1 MMVDGGW
8 RSEEWGALL
17 FFFNEHKVRVEEDEK
32 VLKMDGDNDCA
43 MVYICS
49 IPQDCMI
56 KNDSVGKFYIIYT

>member
-1 MMVDGGW
+1 MRNG
-8 RSEEWGALL
+8 ELCF